1 MFSHLQFV
9 PLVVEVC
16 TRIVEERGIENQGVY
31 RVPGNTGAVNFLQG
45 EFDKVGAW
53 LSKLQKSPASCNILM
68 VVNCLRLVQRGL
80 HMSMTGSQN
89 MV

>member
-1 MFSHLQFV
+1 M

-45 EFDKVGAW
+45 EFDKVGAH
-53 LSKLQKSPASCNILM
+53 SFSNELQK
-68 VVNCLRLVQRGL
+68 V
-80 HMSMTGSQN
+80 TK
-89 MV
+89 

>member
-1 MFSHLQFV
+1 M

-45 EFDKVGAW
+45 EFDKVGAQ
-53 LSKLQKSPASCNILM
+53 LFSYELQK
-68 VVNCLRLVQRGL
+68 V
-80 HMSMTGSQN
+80 TK
-89 MV
+89 